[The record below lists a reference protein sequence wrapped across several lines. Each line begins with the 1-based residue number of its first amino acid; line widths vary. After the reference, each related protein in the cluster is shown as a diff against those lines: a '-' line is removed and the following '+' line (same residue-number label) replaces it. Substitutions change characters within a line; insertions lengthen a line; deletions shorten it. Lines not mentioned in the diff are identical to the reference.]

1 MVTVGNI
8 VAMTSMGLA
17 SIIGG
22 KVLSAFGKQDLANF
36 VDIAGLGGI
45 AISAI
50 AIIIQLLSSL
60 TSLG

>member
-22 KVLSAFGKQDLANF
+22 KVLSAFGKQDLTNF

-50 AIIIQLLSSL
+50 AIIVQLLSSL

>member
-50 AIIIQLLSSL
+50 AIIVQLLSSL